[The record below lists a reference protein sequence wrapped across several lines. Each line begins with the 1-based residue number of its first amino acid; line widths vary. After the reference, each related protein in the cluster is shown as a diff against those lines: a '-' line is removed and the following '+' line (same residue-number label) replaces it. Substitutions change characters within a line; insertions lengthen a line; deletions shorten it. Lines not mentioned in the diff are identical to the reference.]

1 MMKIGIPCKR
11 IQRPC
16 ECRCGKTTAG
26 GHFLPG
32 HDTKTLSAI
41 LKEIGGILSLRN
53 MVEAARK
60 IKIEVE
66 VDVNVKD
73 PPSEEAAV

>member
-1 MMKIGIPCKR
+1 MKIGMPRKR

-16 ECRCGKTTAG
+16 ECRCGKTIAG

-41 LKEIGGILSLRN
+41 LKEVGGILSLCN
-53 MVEAARK
+53 MIEAARE

-66 VDVNVKD
+66 IDVKD
-73 PPSEEAAV
+73 PPSEGAAV